1 MKCPWIMMP
10 GAVQAFIVHHGVC
23 CCCGPEGGKGG
34 RAGDGLMCTA
44 VDIITFYNYFS
55 VGSRVV
61 NSNSP
66 RGNIRSGSAIYTLV
80 GWHKT
85 KSTTTMR
92 VCMGVNLCVC
102 VSECAWDAGVHVEG
116 RERKR
121 NKRNV
126 YRLVLLISLFS
137 LFHFVLRF
145 SVNSWNF
152 TTLSKRHHITVVVAV
167 VANCLW
173 QQINK

>member
-1 MKCPWIMMP
+1 MNYDARGRP
-10 GAVQAFIVHHGVC
+10 GFYSASWCVWLLWTRGRA
-23 CCCGPEGGKGG
+23 GG

-85 KSTTTMR
+85 KSTTIMR
-92 VCMGVNLCVC
+92 VCGCEFMCELVCVC
-102 VSECAWDAGVHVEG
+102 
-116 RERKR
+116 
-121 NKRNV
+121 
-126 YRLVLLISLFS
+126 
-137 LFHFVLRF
+137 
-145 SVNSWNF
+145 
-152 TTLSKRHHITVVVAV
+152 
-167 VANCLW
+167 
-173 QQINK
+173 

>member
-1 MKCPWIMMP
+1 MNYDARGRP
-10 GAVQAFIVHHGVC
+10 GFYSASCGVC
-23 CCCGPEGGKGG
+23 CCCGQGGE

-92 VCMGVNLCVC
+92 VCGCEFMC
-102 VSECAWDAGVHVEG
+102 E
-116 RERKR
+116 
-121 NKRNV
+121 
-126 YRLVLLISLFS
+126 
-137 LFHFVLRF
+137 
-145 SVNSWNF
+145 
-152 TTLSKRHHITVVVAV
+152 
-167 VANCLW
+167 
-173 QQINK
+173 

>member
-1 MKCPWIMMP
+1 MMP

-102 VSECAWDAGVHVEG
+102 MCVCV
-116 RERKR
+116 
-121 NKRNV
+121 
-126 YRLVLLISLFS
+126 
-137 LFHFVLRF
+137 
-145 SVNSWNF
+145 
-152 TTLSKRHHITVVVAV
+152 
-167 VANCLW
+167 C
-173 QQINK
+173 